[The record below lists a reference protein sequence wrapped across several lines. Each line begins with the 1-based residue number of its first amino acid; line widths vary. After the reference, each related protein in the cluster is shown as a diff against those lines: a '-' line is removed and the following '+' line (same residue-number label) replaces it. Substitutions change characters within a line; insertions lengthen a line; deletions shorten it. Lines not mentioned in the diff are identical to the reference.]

1 MIIVFGGVKGG
12 EGKSTLACNA
22 AVIRSSKRDVLLV
35 DGDKQATAT
44 DFTLIRKET
53 RLGQTGYTAVQLR
66 GTALRDEVKQL
77 ALKYEDV
84 IIDVGGRD
92 TVEQRCALAVANV
105 YAVPFCPSSFDLWT
119 LEQVAELVEEASAF
133 NPNLHALCFLSRA
146 DSRGKE
152 NEAAIEVAQ
161 EISALTFIDA
171 PITNR
176 KIYRDASASGL
187 AISEYKPRNTKAEL
201 ELLNL
206 FDYLFDP
213 KFDIKNQSKKGVK
226 NARQSPT

>member
-146 DSRGKE
+146 DSRGKKMK
-152 NEAAIEVAQ
+152 Q
-161 EISALTFIDA
+161 
-171 PITNR
+171 
-176 KIYRDASASGL
+176 
-187 AISEYKPRNTKAEL
+187 
-201 ELLNL
+201 LLKWL
-206 FDYLFDP
+206 K
-213 KFDIKNQSKKGVK
+213 KFQHLPSLML
-226 NARQSPT
+226 QSPIARSTEMLLPVD